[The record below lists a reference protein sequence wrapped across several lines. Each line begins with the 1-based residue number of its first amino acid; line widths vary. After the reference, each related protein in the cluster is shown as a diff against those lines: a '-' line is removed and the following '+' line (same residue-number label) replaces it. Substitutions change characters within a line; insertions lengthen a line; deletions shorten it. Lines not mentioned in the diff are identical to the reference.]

1 MLDEEQAVAGLAI
14 RRNGLWTIK
23 IFTPESQKAKEVFMT
38 RHWLDG
44 CKLVENWIE
53 KQEEENGKH

>member
-1 MLDEEQAVAGLAI
+1 MLIEEQAVDVLAV
-14 RRNGLWTIK
+14 RRNGLWTIQ

-53 KQEEENGKH
+53 KQEEEYGKN